1 MPMGQA
7 LPGVLARSAARQVY
21 RLLRLSAPLLR
32 PLYQHIGIEQRVRM
46 VTALVRIGWNG
57 AAVTSPLG
65 KDSEIMAPGRLT
77 AGVACI
83 GHLTAESG
91 VGEALRGTARALQ
104 AADVPFTLLG
114 LDTYTTARLEDRS
127 LAAHESPHLGARANL
142 LCDGLIGADI
152 AVRALGPAAFT
163 GRTNILRPFW
173 ELAKVPPRFAD
184 TLERFQEVWAPSEFV
199 RSALAEA
206 SDVPVFRVPLPVEL
220 SSIASVSRSQYGL
233 PEDAT
238 LFLFAFDPSSF
249 FARKNPVAVVEA
261 FHQAF
266 GDRSNTRVGLVIKTL
281 DAGPHAAIL
290 KTLRKAIGGDRRINL
305 IEGTV
310 RRAEMNGLLAAA
322 DAFVSLHRSEGFGLG
337 LAEAM
342 LLGKPVIGTAYSGNA
357 DFLDEATGY
366 PVPYRLVPVK
376 AGDYPEHDGQV
387 WAEPDVAV
395 AATRMA
401 AIVSDPDA
409 ARRIAA
415 AGQAFI
421 KTHHSLA
428 AIGKLMRDRL
438 AALGVLDAPARRH

>member
-65 KDSEIMAPGRLT
+65 EDSEIMAPGRLT

-249 FARKNPVAVVEA
+249 FARKNPVAVVET

-281 DAGPHAAIL
+281 DAGPDAAIL

-310 RRAEMNGLLAAA
+310 RRAEMNGLIAAA
-322 DAFVSLHRSEGFGLG
+322 DVFVSLHRSEGFGLG